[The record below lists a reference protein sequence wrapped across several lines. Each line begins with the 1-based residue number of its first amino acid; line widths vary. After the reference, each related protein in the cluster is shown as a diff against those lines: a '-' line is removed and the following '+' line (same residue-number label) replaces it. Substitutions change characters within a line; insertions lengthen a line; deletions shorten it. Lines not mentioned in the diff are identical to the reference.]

1 MKQSN
6 QKVKLARFGRALA
19 LLLNRGM
26 MYHKS
31 HPMIQ
36 DSITEVH
43 KSAGEILSQSAP
55 LVFILN
61 REQFYIDEEPL
72 DPRINVKRIATLFE
86 SHGVQS
92 ISFEKGL
99 TTGELD
105 VFIEIFSSLTM
116 TQNAKAIKKAL
127 YTKGAFHIKI
137 NHVLYKKVTEDD
149 QIISRE
155 ALKSV
160 TPDLD
165 DGDSHSRKRF
175 MDTLLESVVTDE
187 FVKSLSIQNLL
198 TNPGAVSKKMIEA
211 DLASAEYTLLPGDA
225 QSTSGSTAG
234 AWQGAA
240 KAAGQG
246 EGLPGG
252 AATGSGGAA
261 GPGGGVAGV
270 GGGAAAG
277 IGTGAAGGAMAG
289 GTATGAPSAPEDGDR
304 PVPAPSA
311 GHGPMLL
318 HQLDL
323 MRREVEKHIEG
334 QGEAPLESLVDAV
347 FDLKKK
353 LFEGIETQ
361 KALGIAYANES
372 AIINNVNELTDKVL
386 IRLIQE
392 EYKDGNI
399 PIARLALII
408 TRLVP
413 QASELKRLL
422 PKIKQALLDQ
432 GMMLAEY
439 LDLIQELK
447 NELKSEELAR
457 ILQESSDAIGV
468 DSEGIMAEVKQN
480 PAQAAKLI
488 YLASEIRKGT
498 GDEAALADILVDY
511 IEKMGRQIARD
522 ARASDSE
529 EGEEHLK
536 KVIGD
541 VESTI
546 IRQLGRMDLDNEI
559 LLGIEER
566 INNRMESML
575 DSMRIEWLQ
584 TKTATEKAAQY
595 KPLTV
600 LQTLEQS
607 VLDDEELTKIL
618 KVIREKVESGDIDEN
633 DFSKIHAEIVS
644 QKELAKEATDG
655 LPIPDGV
662 LNPDELMFVIDKEI
676 ARANRYDAP
685 FSALALSFVAA
696 KPKMKAL
703 RRLINTEAVMHA
715 ALKKIT
721 ITLREVD
728 YIGQIGK
735 NKIVAI
741 LPMIEQSKAKQ
752 ALDRMMNLLHS
763 QPLNVHGVP
772 VYLRVAGVA
781 SAYNPERT
789 PDTGAF
795 AKQLSNQLMDMVA
808 RVKNIQVLF

>member
-1 MKQSN
+1 MEQSKQ
-6 QKVKLARFGRALA
+6 KAMLARFGRSLA

-26 MYHKS
+26 MYQKS
-31 HPMIQ
+31 HPMIR

-43 KSAGEILSQSAP
+43 KSAGEILAQSTP
-55 LVFILN
+55 VVFILN
-61 REQFYIDEEPL
+61 REQFYVDEEPL
-72 DPRINVKRIATLFE
+72 DPRINVKRIATLLE

-92 ISFEKGL
+92 ISFDKGL

-116 TQNAKAIKKAL
+116 TQDAEAIKKFL
-127 YTKGAFHIKI
+127 YTKGAYHIKV

-149 QIISRE
+149 RIISRE
-155 ALKSV
+155 VLKSV
-160 TPDLD
+160 TPDMD
-165 DGDSHSRKRF
+165 DGDSQSRKRF
-175 MDTLLESVVTDE
+175 MDTLLESVLTDE
-187 FVKSLSIQNLL
+187 FAKSLSIQSLL
-198 TNPGAVSKKMIEA
+198 ANPGAVSKNMIEA
-211 DLASAEYTLLPGDA
+211 DLASAEHTLLPGDV
-225 QSTSGSTAG
+225 QSTNGNIAG
-234 AWQGAA
+234 ASQGATEG
-240 KAAGQG
+240 AGRG
-246 EGLPGG
+246 EGLSGA
-252 AATGSGGAA
+252 AATGSGVAGSGMGGAA
-261 GPGGGVAGV
+261 GATVSD
-270 GGGAAAG
+270 GA
-277 IGTGAAGGAMAG
+277 
-289 GTATGAPSAPEDGDR
+289 ATGAPSAPADAAG
-304 PVPAPSA
+304 PFPAPSA

-323 MRREVEKHIEG
+323 MRQEVERHLEG
-334 QGEAPLESLVDAV
+334 NGEASLESLADAI
-347 FDLKKK
+347 FNLKKK

-372 AIINNVNELTDKVL
+372 SIIDNVNELTDKVL

-439 LDLIQELK
+439 LDLIRELK

-468 DSEGIMAEVKQN
+468 DSDGIMAEVKEN

-498 GDEAALADILVDY
+498 GDDAVLADILVDY
-511 IEKMGRQIARD
+511 VEKMGQQIARD
-522 ARASDSE
+522 AAPTDSE

-546 IRQLGRMDLDNEI
+546 IGQLGRMDLDNEV
-559 LLGIEER
+559 LLRIEER
-566 INNRMESML
+566 INKRMETML
-575 DSMRIEWLQ
+575 DSMRMEWLQ
-584 TKTATEKAAQY
+584 TKSASEKAAQY

-607 VLDDEELTKIL
+607 VSNDEELAEIL
-618 KVIREKVESGDIDEN
+618 KVIRKKVESGDIGEN
-633 DFSKIHAEIVS
+633 NFSSIHAEIVS
-644 QKELAKEATDG
+644 QKELAKTATDG

-662 LNPDELMFVIDKEI
+662 LNPDELMFIIDKEI

-685 FSALALSFVAA
+685 FSALAFSFVAA

-703 RRLINTEAVMHA
+703 RSLINTEAVMHA
-715 ALKKIT
+715 ALEKMT
-721 ITLREVD
+721 TTLREVD

-735 NKIVAI
+735 NKIVAL
-741 LPMIEQSKAKQ
+741 LPMIEESKAKQ
-752 ALDRMMNLLHS
+752 ALDRVMNLLHS
-763 QPLNVHGVP
+763 QPLNVQGVP

-781 SAYNPERT
+781 SAFDPERT
-789 PDTGAF
+789 PDTGTF

>member
-1 MKQSN
+1 MEQNKQ
-6 QKVKLARFGRALA
+6 KAKLARFGRALA

-26 MYHKS
+26 MYQKS
-31 HPMIQ
+31 HPMIRN
-36 DSITEVH
+36 SITEVH
-43 KSAGEILSQSAP
+43 KSAGEILSQSTP
-55 LVFILN
+55 VVFILN
-61 REQFYIDEEPL
+61 REQFYVDEEPL
-72 DPRINVKRIATLFE
+72 DPRINAKRIATLFE

-92 ISFEKGL
+92 ISFDKGL

-116 TQNAKAIKKAL
+116 TQNAEVIKKSL
-127 YTKGAFHIKI
+127 YTKGAYHIKI

-149 QIISRE
+149 QIISRDI
-155 ALKSV
+155 LKNV
-160 TPDLD
+160 TPDMD
-165 DGDSHSRKRF
+165 DGDTQNRKRF
-175 MDTLLESVVTDE
+175 MDALLESVLTDE
-187 FVKSLSIQNLL
+187 FAKSLSIQSLL
-198 TNPGAVSKKMIEA
+198 ENPGAVSENMIEA
-211 DLASAEYTLLPGDA
+211 DLASADQTLLPGDSL
-225 QSTSGSTAG
+225 STHGSMAG
-234 AWQGAA
+234 ASQGATKGTGRGKGLSGGA
-240 KAAGQG
+240 ATDSSVAGYGRDEAAGTG
-246 EGLPGG
+246 GGIAGGSGAAGAAVAGG
-252 AATGSGGAA
+252 AATGAPSMPADAA
-261 GPGGGVAGV
+261 GP
-270 GGGAAAG
+270 
-277 IGTGAAGGAMAG
+277 
-289 GTATGAPSAPEDGDR
+289 APAQ
-304 PVPAPSA
+304 SA

-323 MRREVEKHIEG
+323 MRREVEKHLEG
-334 QGEAPLESLVDAV
+334 QGEASLESLADAV

-361 KALGIAYANES
+361 KALGVAYANES
-372 AIINNVNELTDKVL
+372 AIIDNVNELTDRVL

-422 PKIKQALLDQ
+422 PKIKKALLDR

-498 GDEAALADILVDY
+498 GDDAALADILVDY
-511 IEKMGRQIARD
+511 VEKMGQQIVRD
-522 ARASDSE
+522 AKDTDSE

-546 IRQLGRMDLDNEI
+546 IRQLGRMDLDNEV
-559 LLGIEER
+559 LLRIEER

-584 TKTATEKAAQY
+584 TKSASEKQAQY

-607 VLDDEELTKIL
+607 VAGDEELAETL
-618 KVIREKVESGDIDEN
+618 KVIRQKVESGDIDEN
-633 DFSKIHAEIVS
+633 DFSSIHAEIVS
-644 QKELAKEATDG
+644 QKGLAKAAADG
-655 LPIPDGV
+655 VPIPDGV
-662 LNPDELMFVIDKEI
+662 LNPDELMFIIDKEI
-676 ARANRYDAP
+676 ARANRYDSP
-685 FSALALSFVAA
+685 FSALAFSFVAA

-703 RRLINTEAVMHA
+703 RSLINTEAVMHA
-715 ALKKIT
+715 ALEKMT
-721 ITLREVD
+721 TTLREVD

-735 NKIVAI
+735 NKIVAL
-741 LPMIEQSKAKQ
+741 LPMVDQSKAKK
-752 ALDRMMNLLHS
+752 ALDRVMNLLHS
-763 QPLNVHGVP
+763 KPLNVQGVP

-781 SAYNPERT
+781 SAFDPEKT

>member
-1 MKQSN
+1 
-6 QKVKLARFGRALA
+6 V
-19 LLLNRGM
+19 
-26 MYHKS
+26 
-31 HPMIQ
+31 
-36 DSITEVH
+36 
-43 KSAGEILSQSAP
+43 
-55 LVFILN
+55 VFILN
-61 REQFYIDEEPL
+61 REQFYVDEEPL

-92 ISFEKGL
+92 ISFDKGL

-105 VFIEIFSSLTM
+105 VFIEIFSSLTL
-116 TQNAKAIKKAL
+116 TQDAEAIKKFL
-127 YTKGAFHIKI
+127 YTKGAYHIKI

-155 ALKSV
+155 VLKSV
-160 TPDLD
+160 TPDMD
-165 DGDSHSRKRF
+165 DGDSQSRKRF
-175 MDTLLESVVTDE
+175 MDTLLESVLTDE
-187 FVKSLSIQNLL
+187 FAKSLSVQSLL
-198 TNPGAVSKKMIEA
+198 ANPGAVSKNMIEA
-211 DLASAEYTLLPGDA
+211 DLASAEHTLLPGDV
-225 QSTSGSTAG
+225 QSTSGNMVG
-234 AWQGAA
+234 ASQGATEG
-240 KAAGQG
+240 AGRG
-246 EGLPGG
+246 EGLSGG
-252 AATGSGGAA
+252 AATGSGVAGTGMDGDAGAA
-261 GPGGGVAGV
+261 VPGGVV
-270 GGGAAAG
+270 
-277 IGTGAAGGAMAG
+277 
-289 GTATGAPSAPEDGDR
+289 TGAPSAPADAVG
-304 PVPAPSA
+304 PSPAPSA
-311 GHGPMLL
+311 GHGSMLL

-323 MRREVEKHIEG
+323 MRQEVERHLEG
-334 QGEAPLESLVDAV
+334 GAEASLESLADAV

-372 AIINNVNELTDKVL
+372 SIIDNVNELTDRVL

-468 DSEGIMAEVKQN
+468 DSDGIMAEVKEN

-498 GDEAALADILVDY
+498 GDDAALADILVDY
-511 IEKMGRQIARD
+511 VEKMGQQIARD
-522 ARASDSE
+522 ATAAESE

-536 KVIGD
+536 KVMGD

-546 IRQLGRMDLDNEI
+546 IRQLGRMDLDNEV
-559 LLGIEER
+559 LLRVEER
-566 INNRMESML
+566 INKRMESML

-584 TKTATEKAAQY
+584 TKAASEKAAQY

-607 VLDDEELTKIL
+607 VSDDEELAETL

-633 DFSKIHAEIVS
+633 DFSSIHAEIVL
-644 QKELAKEATDG
+644 QKELTKTATDG

-662 LNPDELMFVIDKEI
+662 LNPDELMFIIDKEI

-685 FSALALSFVAA
+685 FSALAFSFVAA

-703 RRLINTEAVMHA
+703 RSLINTEAVMHA
-715 ALKKIT
+715 ALEKMT
-721 ITLREVD
+721 TTLREVD

-735 NKIVAI
+735 NKIVAL
-741 LPMIEQSKAKQ
+741 LPMIEQNKAKQ
-752 ALDRMMNLLHS
+752 ALNRVMNLLHS
-763 QPLNVHGVP
+763 QPLSVQGVP

-781 SAYNPERT
+781 AAFDPERT

>member
-1 MKQSN
+1 MEQSKQ
-6 QKVKLARFGRALA
+6 KAKLARFGRALA

-26 MYHKS
+26 MYQKS
-31 HPMIQ
+31 HPMIR

-55 LVFILN
+55 VVFILN
-61 REQFYIDEEPL
+61 REQFYVDEEPL

-92 ISFEKGL
+92 ISFDKGL

-105 VFIEIFSSLTM
+105 VFIEIFSSLTL
-116 TQNAKAIKKAL
+116 TQDAEAIKKFL
-127 YTKGAFHIKI
+127 YTKGAYHIKV

-149 QIISRE
+149 QIISRDV
-155 ALKSV
+155 LKSV
-160 TPDLD
+160 TPDMD
-165 DGDSHSRKRF
+165 DGDSQSRKRF
-175 MDTLLESVVTDE
+175 MDTLLESVLTDE
-187 FVKSLSIQNLL
+187 FAKSLSVQSLL
-198 TNPGAVSKKMIEA
+198 ANPGAVSKNMIEA
-211 DLASAEYTLLPGDA
+211 DLASAEHTLLPGDV
-225 QSTSGSTAG
+225 QSTSGNMVG
-234 AWQGAA
+234 ASQGATEG
-240 KAAGQG
+240 AGRG
-246 EGLPGG
+246 EGLSGG
-252 AATGSGGAA
+252 AATGSGVAGTGMDGAA
-261 GPGGGVAGV
+261 GAAVP
-270 GGGAAAG
+270 GGAA
-277 IGTGAAGGAMAG
+277 TE
-289 GTATGAPSAPEDGDR
+289 APSAPADAAG
-304 PVPAPSA
+304 PSPAPSA
-311 GHGPMLL
+311 GHGSMLL

-323 MRREVEKHIEG
+323 MRQEVERHLEG
-334 QGEAPLESLVDAV
+334 GAEASLESLADAV

-372 AIINNVNELTDKVL
+372 SIIDNVNELTDRVL

-468 DSEGIMAEVKQN
+468 DSDGIMAEVKEN

-498 GDEAALADILVDY
+498 GDDAALADILVDY
-511 IEKMGRQIARD
+511 VEKMGQQIARD
-522 ARASDSE
+522 ATATESE

-536 KVIGD
+536 KVMGD

-546 IRQLGRMDLDNEI
+546 IRQLGRMDLDNEV
-559 LLGIEER
+559 LLRVEER
-566 INNRMESML
+566 INKRMESML

-584 TKTATEKAAQY
+584 TKAASEKAAQY

-607 VLDDEELTKIL
+607 VSDDEELAEIL
-618 KVIREKVESGDIDEN
+618 KVVREKVESGDIDEN
-633 DFSKIHAEIVS
+633 DFSRIHAEIVS
-644 QKELAKEATDG
+644 QKELTKTAADG

-662 LNPDELMFVIDKEI
+662 LNPDELMFIIDKEI

-685 FSALALSFVAA
+685 FSALAFSFVAA

-703 RRLINTEAVMHA
+703 RSLINTEAVMHA
-715 ALKKIT
+715 ALEKMT
-721 ITLREVD
+721 TTLREVD

-735 NKIVAI
+735 NKIVAL
-741 LPMIEQSKAKQ
+741 LPMIEQGKAKQ
-752 ALDRMMNLLHS
+752 ALNRVMNLLHS
-763 QPLNVHGVP
+763 QPLSVQGVP

-781 SAYNPERT
+781 AAFDPERT
-789 PDTGAF
+789 PDTRAF

>member
-1 MKQSN
+1 MEQDKQ
-6 QKVKLARFGRALA
+6 KAKLARFGRALA

-26 MYHKS
+26 MYQKS
-31 HPMIQ
+31 HPMIRN
-36 DSITEVH
+36 SITEVH
-43 KSAGEILSQSAP
+43 KSAGEILSQSTP
-55 LVFILN
+55 VVFILN
-61 REQFYIDEEPL
+61 RKQFYVDEEPL

-92 ISFEKGL
+92 ISFDNGL

-116 TQNAKAIKKAL
+116 TQNAEAIKKSL
-127 YTKGAFHIKI
+127 YTKGAYHIKI

-149 QIISRE
+149 QIISRDV
-155 ALKSV
+155 LKNV

-165 DGDSHSRKRF
+165 DGDSQNRKRF
-175 MDTLLESVVTDE
+175 MDTLLESVLTDE
-187 FVKSLSIQNLL
+187 FAKSLSIQSLL
-198 TNPGAVSKKMIEA
+198 ANPGAVSKNMIEA
-211 DLASAEYTLLPGDA
+211 DLASAEQTLLPGDA
-225 QSTSGSTAG
+225 LSTSGSMADSSQGATKGAG
-234 AWQGAA
+234 LGEGLSGGAA
-240 KAAGQG
+240 KAAAV
-246 EGLPGG
+246 GG
-252 AATGSGGAA
+252 AATGTPADAA
-261 GPGGGVAGV
+261 G
-270 GGGAAAG
+270 
-277 IGTGAAGGAMAG
+277 
-289 GTATGAPSAPEDGDR
+289 TAP
-304 PVPAPSA
+304 

-323 MRREVEKHIEG
+323 MRREVEKHLEG
-334 QGEAPLESLVDAV
+334 NGEASLESLADAV

-372 AIINNVNELTDKVL
+372 SIIDNVNELTDRVL

-422 PKIKQALLDQ
+422 PKIKQALLDR

-468 DSEGIMAEVKQN
+468 DSEGIIAEVKQN
-480 PAQAAKLI
+480 PTQAAKLI

-498 GDEAALADILVDY
+498 GDDAALADILVDY
-511 IEKMGRQIARD
+511 VEKIGQQIARD
-522 ARASDSE
+522 AKDTDSE
-529 EGEEHLK
+529 KGEEHLK

-546 IRQLGRMDLDNEI
+546 IRQLGRMDLDNEV
-559 LLGIEER
+559 LLRIEER

-575 DSMRIEWLQ
+575 DSMRMEFLQ
-584 TKTATEKAAQY
+584 SKAASEKAAQY

-607 VLDDEELTKIL
+607 VSDDEELAEIL
-618 KVIREKVESGDIDEN
+618 KAIREKVESGDIDEN
-633 DFSKIHAEIVS
+633 DFSRIHAEIVS
-644 QKELAKEATDG
+644 QKELVKAATDA

-662 LNPDELMFVIDKEI
+662 LNPDELMFILDKEI

-685 FSALALSFVAA
+685 FSALAFSFIAA

-703 RRLINTEAVMHA
+703 RRLINTKAVMHA
-715 ALKKIT
+715 ALAKMT
-721 ITLREVD
+721 ATLREVD

-735 NKIVAI
+735 NKIVAL
-741 LPMIEQSKAKQ
+741 LPMIEQGKAKK
-752 ALDRMMNLLHS
+752 ALDRVMNLLHS
-763 QPLNVHGVP
+763 QPLNVQGVP

-781 SAYNPERT
+781 STFDPEKT
-789 PDTGAF
+789 PNTGAF

>member
-1 MKQSN
+1 MEQSKQ
-6 QKVKLARFGRALA
+6 KAMLARFGRSLA

-26 MYHKS
+26 MYQKS
-31 HPMIQ
+31 HPMIR

-43 KSAGEILSQSAP
+43 KSAGEILAQSTP
-55 LVFILN
+55 VVFILN
-61 REQFYIDEEPL
+61 REQFYVDEEPL
-72 DPRINVKRIATLFE
+72 DPRINVKRIATLLE

-92 ISFEKGL
+92 ISFDKGL

-116 TQNAKAIKKAL
+116 TQDAEAIKKFL
-127 YTKGAFHIKI
+127 YTKGAYHIKV

-149 QIISRE
+149 RIISRE
-155 ALKSV
+155 VLKSV
-160 TPDLD
+160 TPDMD
-165 DGDSHSRKRF
+165 DGDSQSRKRF
-175 MDTLLESVVTDE
+175 MDTLLESVLTDE
-187 FVKSLSIQNLL
+187 FAKSLSIQSLL
-198 TNPGAVSKKMIEA
+198 ANPGAVSKNMIEA
-211 DLASAEYTLLPGDA
+211 DLASAEHTLLPGDV
-225 QSTSGSTAG
+225 QSTNGNIAG
-234 AWQGAA
+234 ASQGATEG
-240 KAAGQG
+240 AGRG
-246 EGLPGG
+246 EGLSGA
-252 AATGSGGAA
+252 AATGSGVAGSGMGGAA
-261 GPGGGVAGV
+261 GATVSD
-270 GGGAAAG
+270 GA
-277 IGTGAAGGAMAG
+277 
-289 GTATGAPSAPEDGDR
+289 ATGAPSAPADAAG
-304 PVPAPSA
+304 PFPAPSA

-323 MRREVEKHIEG
+323 MRQEVERHLEG
-334 QGEAPLESLVDAV
+334 NGEASLESLADAI
-347 FDLKKK
+347 FNLKKK

-372 AIINNVNELTDKVL
+372 SIIDNVNELTDKVL

-439 LDLIQELK
+439 LDLIRELK

-468 DSEGIMAEVKQN
+468 DSDGIMAEVKEN

-498 GDEAALADILVDY
+498 GDDAVLADILVDY
-511 IEKMGRQIARD
+511 VEKMGQQIARD
-522 ARASDSE
+522 AAPTDSE

-546 IRQLGRMDLDNEI
+546 IGQLGRMDLDNEV
-559 LLGIEER
+559 LLRIEER
-566 INNRMESML
+566 INKRMETML
-575 DSMRIEWLQ
+575 DSMRMEWLQ
-584 TKTATEKAAQY
+584 TKSASEKAAQY

-607 VLDDEELTKIL
+607 VSDDEELAEIL
-618 KVIREKVESGDIDEN
+618 KVIRKKVESGDIGEN
-633 DFSKIHAEIVS
+633 NFSSIHAEIVS
-644 QKELAKEATDG
+644 QKELAKTATDG

-662 LNPDELMFVIDKEI
+662 LNPDELMFIIDKEI

-685 FSALALSFVAA
+685 FSALAFSFVAA

-703 RRLINTEAVMHA
+703 RSLINTEAVMHA
-715 ALKKIT
+715 ALEKMT
-721 ITLREVD
+721 TTLREVD

-735 NKIVAI
+735 NKIVAL
-741 LPMIEQSKAKQ
+741 LPMIEESKAKQ
-752 ALDRMMNLLHS
+752 ALDRVMNLLHS
-763 QPLNVHGVP
+763 QPLNVQGVP

-781 SAYNPERT
+781 SAFDPERT
-789 PDTGAF
+789 PDTGTF

-808 RVKNIQVLF
+808 RVKNIQILF

>member
-1 MKQSN
+1 MEQNKQ
-6 QKVKLARFGRALA
+6 KAKLARFGRALA

-26 MYHKS
+26 MYQKS
-31 HPMIQ
+31 HPMIR
-36 DSITEVH
+36 DSITEAH
-43 KSAGEILSQSAP
+43 KSAGEILAQSTP
-55 LVFILN
+55 VVFILN
-61 REQFYIDEEPL
+61 REQFYVDEEPL
-72 DPRINVKRIATLFE
+72 DPRINVKRIAALFE

-92 ISFEKGL
+92 ISFDQGL
-99 TTGELD
+99 TPGELD
-105 VFIEIFSSLTM
+105 VFIGIFSSLTLM
-116 TQNAKAIKKAL
+116 QNAEAIKKSL
-127 YTKGAFHIKI
+127 YTKGAYHIKI

-149 QIISRE
+149 QIISRDV
-155 ALKSV
+155 LKSV
-160 TPDLD
+160 TPDMD
-165 DGDSHSRKRF
+165 DGDSPSRKRF
-175 MDTLLESVVTDE
+175 MDTLLESVLTDE
-187 FVKSLSIQNLL
+187 FAKSLSIQSLL
-198 TNPGAVSKKMIEA
+198 ANPGAVSKNMIEA
-211 DLASAEYTLLPGDA
+211 DLASAEHTLLPGDVL
-225 QSTSGSTAG
+225 STSGNMAG
-234 AWQGAA
+234 ASQGAA
-240 KAAGQG
+240 EGTGQG
-246 EGLPGG
+246 EGLSGG
-252 AATGSGGAA
+252 AAAGSGIAGSGTDGAA
-261 GPGGGVAGV
+261 GPGGG
-270 GGGAAAG
+270 GGAAGVAAPG
-277 IGTGAAGGAMAG
+277 GAA
-289 GTATGAPSAPEDGDR
+289 TGEPS
-304 PVPAPSA
+304 VPANAAGSSPA
-311 GHGPMLL
+311 QGTGHGPMLL

-323 MRREVEKHIEG
+323 MRREVERHLEG
-334 QGEAPLESLVDAV
+334 GGEASLESLADAV

-353 LFEGIETQ
+353 LVEGIETQ
-361 KALGIAYANES
+361 KALGIAYANETS
-372 AIINNVNELTDKVL
+372 IIDNVNELTDRVL

-498 GDEAALADILVDY
+498 GDDAALADILVDY
-511 IEKMGRQIARD
+511 VEQMGQQIARD
-522 ARASDSE
+522 AKDTDSE

-541 VESTI
+541 VESTMM
-546 IRQLGRMDLDNEI
+546 RQLGRMDLDNDV
-559 LLGIEER
+559 LLRIEER

-575 DSMRIEWLQ
+575 DSMRMEWLQ
-584 TKTATEKAAQY
+584 SKAAAEKAEQY

-607 VLDDEELTKIL
+607 VSHDEELAETL

-633 DFSKIHAEIVS
+633 DFSRIHAEIVS
-644 QKELAKEATDG
+644 QKELAKTATDE
-655 LPIPDGV
+655 LPILDGV
-662 LNPDELMFVIDKEI
+662 LNPDELMFILDKEI

-685 FSALALSFVAA
+685 FSALAFSFVAA

-703 RRLINTEAVMHA
+703 KSLINTEVVMHA
-715 ALKKIT
+715 ALAKMTK
-721 ITLREVD
+721 TLREVD

-735 NKIVAI
+735 NKIVAL
-741 LPMIEQSKAKQ
+741 LPMIEQNKAKQ
-752 ALDRMMNLLHS
+752 ALDRVMNLLHS
-763 QPLNVHGVP
+763 QPLNVQGVP

-781 SAYNPERT
+781 SAFDPERT
-789 PDTGAF
+789 PDTGTF

>member
-1 MKQSN
+1 MEQSKQ
-6 QKVKLARFGRALA
+6 KAMLARFGRSLA

-26 MYHKS
+26 MYQKS
-31 HPMIQ
+31 HPMIR

-43 KSAGEILSQSAP
+43 KSAGEILAQSTP
-55 LVFILN
+55 VVFILN
-61 REQFYIDEEPL
+61 REQFYVDEEPL
-72 DPRINVKRIATLFE
+72 DPRINVKRIATLLE

-92 ISFEKGL
+92 ISFDKGL

-116 TQNAKAIKKAL
+116 TQDAEAIKKFL
-127 YTKGAFHIKI
+127 YTKGAYHIKV

-149 QIISRE
+149 RIISRE
-155 ALKSV
+155 VLKSV
-160 TPDLD
+160 TPDMD
-165 DGDSHSRKRF
+165 DGDSQSRKRF
-175 MDTLLESVVTDE
+175 MDTLLESVLTDE
-187 FVKSLSIQNLL
+187 FAKSLSIQSLL
-198 TNPGAVSKKMIEA
+198 ANPGAVSKNMIEA
-211 DLASAEYTLLPGDA
+211 DLASAEHTLLPGDV
-225 QSTSGSTAG
+225 QSTNGNIAG
-234 AWQGAA
+234 ASQGATEG
-240 KAAGQG
+240 AGRG
-246 EGLPGG
+246 EGLSGA
-252 AATGSGGAA
+252 AATGSGVAGSGMGGAA
-261 GPGGGVAGV
+261 GATVSD
-270 GGGAAAG
+270 GA
-277 IGTGAAGGAMAG
+277 
-289 GTATGAPSAPEDGDR
+289 ATGAPSAPADAAG
-304 PVPAPSA
+304 PFPAPSA

-323 MRREVEKHIEG
+323 MRQEVERHLEG
-334 QGEAPLESLVDAV
+334 NGEASLESLADAI
-347 FDLKKK
+347 FNLKKK

-372 AIINNVNELTDKVL
+372 SIIDNVNELTDKVL

-439 LDLIQELK
+439 LDLIRELK

-468 DSEGIMAEVKQN
+468 DSDGIMAEVKEN

-498 GDEAALADILVDY
+498 GDDAVLADILVDY
-511 IEKMGRQIARD
+511 VEKMGQQIARD
-522 ARASDSE
+522 AAPTDSE

-546 IRQLGRMDLDNEI
+546 IGQLGRMDLDNEV
-559 LLGIEER
+559 LLRIEER
-566 INNRMESML
+566 INKRMETML
-575 DSMRIEWLQ
+575 DSMRMEWLQ
-584 TKTATEKAAQY
+584 TKSASEKAAQY

-607 VLDDEELTKIL
+607 VSDDEELAEIL
-618 KVIREKVESGDIDEN
+618 KVIRKKVESGDIGEN
-633 DFSKIHAEIVS
+633 NFSSIHAEIVS
-644 QKELAKEATDG
+644 QKELAKTATDG

-662 LNPDELMFVIDKEI
+662 LNPDELMFIIDKEI

-685 FSALALSFVAA
+685 FSALAFSFVAA

-703 RRLINTEAVMHA
+703 RSLINTEAVMHA
-715 ALKKIT
+715 ALEKMT
-721 ITLREVD
+721 TTLREVD

-735 NKIVAI
+735 NKIVAL
-741 LPMIEQSKAKQ
+741 LPMIEESKAKQ
-752 ALDRMMNLLHS
+752 ALDRVMNLLHS
-763 QPLNVHGVP
+763 QPLNVQGVP

-781 SAYNPERT
+781 SAFDPERT
-789 PDTGAF
+789 PDTGTF

>member
-1 MKQSN
+1 
-6 QKVKLARFGRALA
+6 V
-19 LLLNRGM
+19 
-26 MYHKS
+26 
-31 HPMIQ
+31 
-36 DSITEVH
+36 
-43 KSAGEILSQSAP
+43 
-55 LVFILN
+55 VFILN
-61 REQFYIDEEPL
+61 REQFYVDEEPL

-92 ISFEKGL
+92 ISFDKGL

-105 VFIEIFSSLTM
+105 VFIEIFSSLTL
-116 TQNAKAIKKAL
+116 TQDAEAIKKFL
-127 YTKGAFHIKI
+127 YTKGAYHIKV

-149 QIISRE
+149 QIISRDV
-155 ALKSV
+155 LKSV
-160 TPDLD
+160 TPDMD
-165 DGDSHSRKRF
+165 DGDSQSRKRF
-175 MDTLLESVVTDE
+175 MDTLLESVLTDE
-187 FVKSLSIQNLL
+187 FAKSLSVQSLL
-198 TNPGAVSKKMIEA
+198 ANPGAVSKNMIEA
-211 DLASAEYTLLPGDA
+211 DLASAEHTLLPGDV
-225 QSTSGSTAG
+225 QSTSGNLAG
-234 AWQGAA
+234 ASQGATEG
-240 KAAGQG
+240 AGQG
-246 EGLPGG
+246 EGLSGG
-252 AATGSGGAA
+252 AATGSGVAGTGMDGAA
-261 GPGGGVAGV
+261 GAAVP
-270 GGGAAAG
+270 GGAA
-277 IGTGAAGGAMAG
+277 TE
-289 GTATGAPSAPEDGDR
+289 APSAPADAAG
-304 PVPAPSA
+304 PSPAPSA
-311 GHGPMLL
+311 GHGSMLL

-323 MRREVEKHIEG
+323 MRQEVERHLDG
-334 QGEAPLESLVDAV
+334 GAEASLESLADAV

-372 AIINNVNELTDKVL
+372 SIIDNVNELTDRVL

-468 DSEGIMAEVKQN
+468 DSDGIMAEVKEN

-498 GDEAALADILVDY
+498 GDDAALADILVDY
-511 IEKMGRQIARD
+511 VEKMGQQIARD
-522 ARASDSE
+522 ATATESE

-536 KVIGD
+536 KVMGD

-546 IRQLGRMDLDNEI
+546 IRQLGRMDLDNEV
-559 LLGIEER
+559 LLRVEER
-566 INNRMESML
+566 INKRMESML

-584 TKTATEKAAQY
+584 TKAASEKAAQY

-607 VLDDEELTKIL
+607 VSDDEELAEIL
-618 KVIREKVESGDIDEN
+618 KVVREKVESGDIDEN
-633 DFSKIHAEIVS
+633 DFSRIHAEIVS
-644 QKELAKEATDG
+644 QKELTKTAADG

-662 LNPDELMFVIDKEI
+662 LNPDELMFIIDKEI

-685 FSALALSFVAA
+685 FSALAFSFVAA

-703 RRLINTEAVMHA
+703 RSLINTEAVMHA
-715 ALKKIT
+715 ALEKMT
-721 ITLREVD
+721 TTLREVD

-735 NKIVAI
+735 NKIVAL
-741 LPMIEQSKAKQ
+741 LPMIEQGKAKQ
-752 ALDRMMNLLHS
+752 ALNRVMNLLHS
-763 QPLNVHGVP
+763 QPLSVQGVP

-781 SAYNPERT
+781 AAFDPERT
-789 PDTGAF
+789 PDTRAF

>member
-1 MKQSN
+1 MEQSR
-6 QKVKLARFGRALA
+6 QKAKLARFGRALA

-26 MYHKS
+26 MYQKS
-31 HPMIQ
+31 HPMIRN
-36 DSITEVH
+36 SIAEVH
-43 KSAGEILSQSAP
+43 KSAGEILSQSTP
-55 LVFILN
+55 VVFILN
-61 REQFYIDEEPL
+61 REQFYVDEEPL

-92 ISFEKGL
+92 VSFDKGL
-99 TTGELD
+99 TVGELD

-116 TQNAKAIKKAL
+116 TQNAKAIKKSL
-127 YTKGAFHIKI
+127 FSKGAYHIKI

-149 QIISRE
+149 QIISRDV
-155 ALKSV
+155 LKSV
-160 TPDLD
+160 TPDMD
-165 DGDSHSRKRF
+165 DGNSQNRKRF
-175 MDTLLESVVTDE
+175 MDTLLESVLTDE
-187 FVKSLSIQNLL
+187 FAKSLSIQSLL
-198 TNPGAVSKKMIEA
+198 ASPGNVSKNMIEA
-211 DLASAEYTLLPGDA
+211 DLASADQTLLPGDA
-225 QSTSGSTAG
+225 LSTSGSIAG
-234 AWQGAA
+234 ASQGAM
-240 KAAGQG
+240 KGTGRGAG
-246 EGLPGG
+246 LSDG
-252 AATGSGGAA
+252 AATDSSVA
-261 GPGGGVAGV
+261 GYGRNGTAGTGGGVV
-270 GGGAAAG
+270 GGRAAGAAVAE
-277 IGTGAAGGAMAG
+277 GA
-289 GTATGAPSAPEDGDR
+289 ATGAPSAPADAAGA
-304 PVPAPSA
+304 VSAKSA

-323 MRREVEKHIEG
+323 MRREVEKHLEG
-334 QGEAPLESLVDAV
+334 QGEASLESLAGAV

-361 KALGIAYANES
+361 KALGVAYANES
-372 AIINNVNELTDKVL
+372 AIIDNVNELTDRVL

-422 PKIKQALLDQ
+422 PKIKKALLDR

-498 GDEAALADILVDY
+498 GDDAALADILVDY
-511 IEKMGRQIARD
+511 VEKMSQQIARD
-522 ARASDSE
+522 AKETDPE
-529 EGEEHLK
+529 KGEEHLK

-546 IRQLGRMDLDNEI
+546 IHQLGRMDLDNEV
-559 LLGIEER
+559 LLRIEER
-566 INNRMESML
+566 INHRMESML
-575 DSMRIEWLQ
+575 DSMRIDWLQ
-584 TKTATEKAAQY
+584 TKATSEKAAQY

-600 LQTLEQS
+600 LQTLEQNVS
-607 VLDDEELTKIL
+607 DDEELTETL
-618 KVIREKVESGDIDEN
+618 KVIRQKVESGDIDEN
-633 DFSKIHAEIVS
+633 DFSSIHAEIVS
-644 QKELAKEATDG
+644 QKEMTQAATDG
-655 LPIPDGV
+655 LQIPDGV
-662 LNPDELMFVIDKEI
+662 LNPDELMFIIDKEI

-685 FSALALSFVAA
+685 FSALAFSFVAA

-703 RRLINTEAVMHA
+703 RSLINTEAVMHA
-715 ALKKIT
+715 ALEKMT
-721 ITLREVD
+721 TTLREVD

-735 NKIVAI
+735 NKIVAL
-741 LPMIEQSKAKQ
+741 LPMIEQREAKQ
-752 ALDRMMNLLHS
+752 ALDRVMNLLHS
-763 QPLNVHGVP
+763 KPINVQGVP

-781 SAYNPERT
+781 SAFDPEKT